1 MDADERQQS
10 GLPALSNPDPP
21 GRGGLTHAPRRHR
34 RPISPVRAWIEY
46 AGVRTLL
53 AALRALPLD
62 RASDAMARIVGA
74 GVLVSPRLRRIG
86 LDNLARAFPE
96 QDAAWHRAVL
106 RGSFRNLGRLAA
118 EVAWFDELRPGNIH
132 ARVGFVDAASEH
144 NWRACVTSG
153 AGIVATG
160 HFGNWEL
167 FAQAQGLMGFPIHI
181 VHRPLKNPLLDDLLN
196 QLRSRA
202 GTDVIYKHAAA
213 REILR
218 LLRGD
223 ALIAIPIDQHAPG
236 AQGVPVPFFGRP
248 ASTTPGPARIAQ
260 LTRTRMVVA
269 VLVRRGESSK
279 HDILL
284 NPPIE
289 PPPPKKDPAVLLE
302 HMRHVN
308 LEFEQIVRAHPEQWL
323 WMHRR
328 WRLD

>member
-1 MDADERQQS
+1 MTQPIR
-10 GLPALSNPDPP
+10 
-21 GRGGLTHAPRRHR
+21 RRHR

-53 AALRALPLD
+53 ASLQTLSLD
-62 RASDAMARIVGA
+62 RASNVMASLVGA

-86 LDNLARAFPE
+86 LDNLQRAFPE
-96 QDAAWHRAVL
+96 RDLAWCRATL
-106 RGSFRNLGRLAA
+106 RGAFRNLGRLAA
-118 EVAWFDELRPGNIH
+118 EVAWFDELRPGNIGG
-132 ARVGFVDAASEH
+132 RVGFTSEESEH
-144 NWRACVTSG
+144 NWRQCVTGG
-153 AGIVATG
+153 AGIIATG

-181 VHRPLKNPLLDDLLN
+181 VHRPLKNARLDDLLN
-196 QLRSRA
+196 ELRSRA

-223 ALIAIPIDQHAPG
+223 DLVAIPIDQHAPG
-236 AQGVPVPFFGRP
+236 AQGIPVPFFGRP

-260 LTRTRMVVA
+260 LTRTNISVA
-269 VLVRRGESSK
+269 VLIRRGESSK

-284 NPPIE
+284 RPPIE
-289 PPPPKKDPAVLLE
+289 PPPPAKSASALLDL
-302 HMRHVN
+302 MTRVN
-308 LEFEQIVRAHPEQWL
+308 LEFESIVREYPEQWL

>member
-1 MDADERQQS
+1 MS
-10 GLPALSNPDPP
+10 KP
-21 GRGGLTHAPRRHR
+21 PRRHR
-34 RPISPVRAWIEY
+34 RPISPVRAWLEY

-53 AALRALPLD
+53 GALHTLSLN
-62 RASDAMARIVGA
+62 RASNAMAGIVGA
-74 GVLVSPRLRRIG
+74 GLLVSPRLRHIG
-86 LDNLARAFPE
+86 LDNLQRAFPE
-96 QDAAWHRAVL
+96 RDAAWCRTTL
-106 RGSFRNLGRLAA
+106 RGAFRNLGRLAA

-132 ARVGFVDAASEH
+132 ERVGFTSPESEH
-144 NWRACVTSG
+144 NWRACVTGG
-153 AGIVATG
+153 AGIIATG

-181 VHRPLKNPLLDDLLN
+181 VHRPLKNYRLDDLLN
-196 QLRSRA
+196 QLRLRA

-248 ASTTPGPARIAQ
+248 ASTTPGPARISQ
-260 LTRTRMVVA
+260 LTRTPITVA
-269 VLVRRGESSK
+269 VLIRRGESSK

-284 NPPIE
+284 GKPIE
-289 PPPPKKDPAVLLE
+289 PPPPKKSDDALRE
-302 HMRHVN
+302 HMARVN